1 MYTLRSL
8 VRFLALSLSLVP
20 ALAVQ
25 LEIVERLS
33 TPPDGW
39 VKKERAAPSVP
50 VQFRLNLQQDNLKE
64 LEQLALNVAT
74 PGHELY
80 RKHLKRDEIKELMR
94 PSAATSEKVLAWLRD
109 EGVPDD
115 RIQDDGAWIKFTVPV
130 STAEKLLNTEFYVFQ
145 NQKTGS
151 QLIRTLEYSVPQDIH
166 SSIKLIQPTTR
177 FSNMGPQ
184 LKRVVP
190 LGKSGEVK
198 AQACEEGTGEVKAQD
213 CWEGETCDEL
223 IRPDCLK
230 DLYKI
235 GDYVADN
242 NPRNKIGI
250 SGYLDQYAR
259 YADFQKFLE
268 RHAPDRLDANFTVE
282 LINGGKNEQNSTVDS
297 TEAALDIDYAVALSY
312 RSPAVF
318 YSTGGRGPTVPD
330 ASQDPNEPTNEPYLE
345 QLLYLLD
352 LPDEELPTVLTTS
365 YGENEQTLPE
375 SYTDT
380 TCNLFW
386 LLGLRGVSV
395 IFSSGDY
402 GAGIVCKANDGSE
415 RVKFDPIFPA
425 SCPYVTSVGGTTGIE
440 TERAVEYSSG
450 GFSDRFTRPSYQDEA
465 VQAYLS
471 KLGDKWKG
479 LYNEGGR
486 AFPDVAAQAENF
498 QIYDQGYFAS
508 VSGTSASAP
517 VFAAIISLVNSALL
531 KEGKPPLGFLNPW
544 LYSLKGRGLT
554 DVVEGRSYGCPGVE
568 IPWSG
573 QAGAYVEDAGWDTAE
588 GWDPVTG
595 LGTPLFDEL
604 VQLALEA

>member
-1 MYTLRSL
+1 MYKLRSL
-8 VRFLALSLSLVP
+8 IRFLALSLSLVP
-20 ALAVQ
+20 ALAAQ
-25 LEIVERLS
+25 LEVVERL
-33 TPPDGW
+33 TAVPDGW
-39 VKKERAAPSVP
+39 VKKERAAPSAS
-50 VQFRLNLQQDNLKE
+50 VQFRLGLQQENLKE

-80 RKHLKRDEIKELMR
+80 RKHLKRDEIKSLLR
-94 PSAATSEKVLAWLRD
+94 PSAAVSEKILSWLRN

-115 RIQDDGAWIKFTVPV
+115 RIQDDGSWVKFTVPV
-130 STAEKLLNTEFYVFQ
+130 STAEKLLNTEFYVFR
-145 NQKTGS
+145 NEKTGS
-151 QLIRTLEYSVPQDIH
+151 ELIRTLEYSVPKDIH

-177 FSNMGPQ
+177 FSNISPH

-190 LGKSGEVK
+190 LERPGEMK
-198 AQACEEGTGEVKAQD
+198 INCCGE
-213 CWEGETCDEL
+213 ETCEEL

-242 NPRNKIGI
+242 DARNKIGI

-259 YADFQKFLE
+259 YADFQTFLE
-268 RHAPDRLDANFTVE
+268 RHAPDRLDANFTVV
-282 LINGGKNEQNSTVDS
+282 LINGGKNEQNSTLDS
-297 TEAALDIDYAVALSY
+297 TEAALDIDYAVTLSY
-312 RSPAVF
+312 RTPAVY
-318 YSTGGRGPTVPD
+318 YSTGGRAPNVPD
-330 ASQDPNEPTNEPYLE
+330 ESQPDPENSTNEPYLE

-375 SYTDT
+375 SYTST

-402 GAGIVCKANDGSE
+402 GTGIVCKANDGSE
-415 RVKFDPIFPA
+415 RVKFDPMFPA

-450 GFSDRFTRPSYQDEA
+450 GFSDRFVRPSYQDEA
-465 VQAYLS
+465 VASYLS

-517 VFAAIISLVNSALL
+517 VFAAIIALVNSALL

-544 LYSLKGRGLT
+544 LYSLKGRGFT
-554 DVVEGRSYGCPGVE
+554 DIVNGRSYGCPGVE
-568 IPWSG
+568 IPWTG